1 MDTKAFL
8 GSLDDDRIVAA
19 IKDVEARSRGEVRVH
34 VTAQAV
40 DDVQAAAART
50 FEKLGMVKTAE
61 RNGVLVFVAPGSQR
75 FAVIGD
81 TGIHGLCGPGF
92 WQEIADGMRGE
103 FKAGR
108 FTDGIVAAVHVAGE
122 ALVRHFPREAGKTDV
137 NELPDTV
144 SRD

>member
-19 IKDVEARSRGEVRVH
+19 IKDVEARSRGEIRVH
-34 VTAQAV
+34 VTEKVV

-50 FEKLGMVKTAE
+50 FEKLGMAKTAE

-81 TGIHGLCGPGF
+81 AGIHACCGPAF
-92 WQEIADGMRGE
+92 WQEIADAVRAE

-108 FTDGIVAAVHVAGE
+108 YTEGIVQAVHTAGV
-122 ALVRHFPREAGKTDV
+122 ALVKHFPREAGRTDV
-137 NELPDTV
+137 NELPDAV